1 MVVAVQG
8 GGGGAGGNLFAV
20 VWGVV
25 VVVVVTVVV
34 VVLVVVTEE
43 VVVALWLRQLT
54 ARHLTA
60 EGLPEL
66 VRHGVVQDWV
76 YRTGIQKTT

>member
-20 VWGVV
+20 VWG
-25 VVVVVTVVV
+25 VVVVTVVV

-54 ARHLTA
+54 ARHLAA

-76 YRTGIQKTT
+76 YRTGIQKTTP